1 MNKIVLIS
9 GHARSGKDYIAEK
22 LKSYIINDQHK
33 TCLIIHYADALKD
46 FCRINFNYKG
56 IKDQR
61 ERGMLQ
67 TVGTDIGRKNYK
79 DVWVDIVIAL
89 IKGVGCEYD
98 YILIPDARF
107 PNEIQK
113 IESTFG
119 KNKIKTIRVSRVGEK
134 SDLTDKQKHHQSE
147 TALDEWKFDI
157 VVYNYEEDGYT
168 TIPTLYSD
176 ISQ

>member
-9 GHARSGKDYIAEK
+9 GHARSGKDYIANK
-22 LKSYIINDQHK
+22 LKDYIINEQNQ
-33 TCLIIHYADALKD
+33 TCVITHYADTLKD
-46 FCRINFNYKG
+46 FCRINFGYQDK
-56 IKDQR
+56 KDQNER
-61 ERGMLQ
+61 EMLQ
-67 TVGTDIGRKNYK
+67 TIGTDIGRRNYENT
-79 DVWVDIVIAL
+79 WVDIIIAL

-113 IESTFG
+113 VIDTFG
-119 KNKIKTIRVSRVGEK
+119 KDKVKTVRVSRIGEK
-134 SDLTDKQKHHQSE
+134 SDLTDEQKHHQSE

-157 VVYNYEEDGYT
+157 VIYNHEEEGYT

-176 ISQ
+176 ILQ